1 MDRLCVYCGSST
13 GRDPVYAAAARA
25 VGRLLAERG
34 IGLVYGGGS
43 VGMMGAVAQATAEA
57 GGEVIGVIPEALADR
72 EIAYER
78 ADELLVV
85 DSMHERKRE
94 MADRAEG
101 FLALPGGF
109 GTLEEIVEVLT
120 WAQLG
125 FHEHPCGLLNVEG
138 YFDALIDFFDHQN
151 GEGFVSEAHRGMVVV
166 EERPEALLDAFDAYD
181 PPRVEKVL
189 DEDET

>member
-1 MDRLCVYCGSST
+1 MERLCVYCGSSP
-13 GRDPVYAAAARA
+13 GRNPAYVAAARA
-25 VGRLLAERG
+25 VGRLLAQRS
-34 IGLVYGGGS
+34 IALVYGGGR
-43 VGMMGAVAQATAEA
+43 VGMMGAVAEA
-57 GGEVIGVIPEALADR
+57 AADGGGEVIGVIPESLAER
-72 EIAYER
+72 EVADDR

-94 MADRAEG
+94 MADWAEG

-138 YFDALIDFFDHQN
+138 YFDDLVDFFDHQTA
-151 GEGFVSEAHRGMVVV
+151 EGFVSETHRGMVVV

-181 PPRVEKVL
+181 PPRVEKLL
-189 DEDET
+189 DGDET

>member
-1 MDRLCVYCGSST
+1 MERLCVYCGSSP
-13 GRDPVYAAAARA
+13 GRNPAYVAAARA

-34 IGLVYGGGS
+34 IELVYGGGR
-43 VGMMGAVAQATAEA
+43 VGMMGAVAEAATDA
-57 GGEVIGVIPEALADR
+57 GGGVVGVIPESLADR
-72 EIAYER
+72 EVAYER

-85 DSMHERKRE
+85 GSMHERKRE
-94 MADRAEG
+94 MAARAEG

-125 FHEHPCGLLNVEG
+125 FHEDPCGLLNVGG
-138 YFDALIDFFDHQN
+138 YFDDLIAFFDHQTR
-151 GEGFVSEAHRGMVVV
+151 EGFVSETHRGMVVV

-189 DEDET
+189 DEDQT